1 MLERTASAPERSA
14 PRTSI
19 LLTTAALATP
29 AEASTP
35 KAAIEETP
43 ADSATADTAFKNF
56 EPAFISNL
64 TFSRCPSAGGTRL
77 RPSASFYLLFLYK
90 QARPLISVYF
100 ASHRGPIATLASKQ
114 GKHPLKKTAR
124 NAPLADQAADIV
136 PSRKNHQAENHRQ
149 ADAECNLLCARPD
162 RSAAHRLYRIKHQ
175 MAAVQNGNGHQ
186 VQ

>member
-35 KAAIEETP
+35 IAAIEETP
-43 ADSATADTAFKNF
+43 ADSATADTAFKNL

-64 TFSRCPSAGGTRL
+64 TFSRCPSAGRTRL

-100 ASHRGPIATLASKQ
+100 ARHRDPIATLASKQ

-124 NAPLADQAADIV
+124 NGPLADQAADIV
-136 PSRKNHQAENHRQ
+136 PGGKHHQTENHCQ
-149 ADAECNLLCARPD
+149 ADTKGHLLRTGPH
-162 RSAAHRLYRIKHQ
+162 RSAAHRLYRIEHQ
-175 MAAVQNGNGHQ
+175 MAAVQNGNGHE
-186 VQ
+186 VE